1 MPHYFALFS
10 FIVEDITRFLIESY
24 GNTST
29 AVVIYEDEEPNYLI
43 GASTGYLSARN
54 MLTEDLSQPCPV
66 DRGDGVP
73 CTPIR
78 ISVLD
83 MGKEEEL
90 QEEEKSDDT
99 DDSSATATSVIN
111 RMDRVLSKA
120 AIRHMEAGYPQ
131 NLLSLKDSDDDLQSQ
146 VYVSQSTLYTQP
158 GAELVWR
165 VIVVAPGTTSTTDNI
180 LYKENPG
187 MFVGICIV
195 AALGMVA
202 CSAFLYIMYQK
213 RAEKA
218 IVYADWRF
226 TCAFI
231 VGSILLNGSSFS
243 LLGQNTDST
252 CLLRMWMFHLCF
264 ALALA
269 PLFVKV
275 WRIHKLVGS
284 SNIRRNTI
292 SNMKAALFTM
302 PMLLVQFILLLV
314 FTFVDPPQQMELIEE
329 DGGLVVQRIVCASGS
344 DARFYTLGAYEA
356 SLVIVGCVLAYL
368 TRNLQDDFGE
378 AKQMI
383 FSMYNIAFVGIMVAC
398 IVQAAGLD
406 GNGESIMQAVGVFW
420 GTVFS
425 TGAFVIPRLL
435 QVRETRRQLRAGRS
449 TNIHISGILQPP
461 ATGLGS
467 IQESEMEYVDRP
479 SFGAPRSDNTSYAA
493 AQNTQ
498 QPTLTMASLG
508 SSSNCNT
515 SGTQSDASQSNR
527 ENAPSSTRVARV
539 DLTGEVK

>member
-1 MPHYFALFS
+1 MLILFFA
-10 FIVEDITRFLIESY
+10 VEDITRFLIESY

-29 AVVIYEDEEPNYLI
+29 AVVIYEDDEPNYLI
-43 GASTGYLSARN
+43 GASTGFLSARN
-54 MLTEDLSQPCPV
+54 MLTEDLSKPCPV

-83 MGKEEEL
+83 MGNDEMIE
-90 QEEEKSDDT
+90 QQQSSNSNSDDE
-99 DDSSATATSVIN
+99 SSNKPVIIN
-111 RMDRVLSKA
+111 PMDRVLSKA
-120 AIRHMEAGYPQ
+120 AIGHMEAGYPQ
-131 NLLSLKDSDDDLQSQ
+131 NLLSLKDSDNDLQSQ

-165 VIVVAPGTTSTTDNI
+165 VIVVAPGTTSTTDDIQYN
-180 LYKENPG
+180 ENSG
-187 MFVGICIV
+187 MFVGVCIV
-195 AALGMVA
+195 AALGMIT
-202 CSAFLYIMYQK
+202 CSAFLVIMYRK
-213 RAEKA
+213 RVEKA
-218 IVYADWRF
+218 IVFADWRF

-231 VGSILLNGSSFS
+231 FGSILLNGSSFT
-243 LLGQNTDST
+243 LLGPNTDKT

-284 SNIRRNTI
+284 PNLRRSTI
-292 SNMKAALFTM
+292 SNVKAALFTM
-302 PMLLVQFILLLV
+302 PMILGQVILLLV
-314 FTFVDPPQQMELIEE
+314 FSFVDPPQQMELIEE
-329 DGGLVVQRIVCASGS
+329 DGGLVVQRIICASNT

-356 SLVIVGCVLAYL
+356 ALVLVGCLLAYL

-406 GNGESIMQAVGVFW
+406 GNGQSIMQAVGVFW

-435 QVRETRRQLRAGRS
+435 QVRETRRVRLRTGQS
-449 TNIHISGILQPP
+449 TNVHVSGMSHPVMT
-461 ATGLGS
+461 AGLES

-479 SFGAPRSDNTSYAA
+479 SFEPPKSNIASYATS
-493 AQNTQ
+493 QGMQDSEIKMGSMT
-498 QPTLTMASLG
+498 
-508 SSSNCNT
+508 SSSNGNSGAVSYT
-515 SGTQSDASQSNR
+515 SQGDS
-527 ENAPSSTRVARV
+527 EHAPSSTPNVARV
-539 DLTGEVK
+539 DFTGSVK